1 MTRLVDK
8 FVVVRD
14 VERGPIIKQPEE
26 LASISKFRDHTCYD
40 RRNLK
45 TYIAPSLPI
54 DLNRGFERFRDRDR
68 SNPYPA
74 PLNTVITGLRH
85 ANRLHE
91 LSTADFVSWRCLLFC
106 SGDLVLMNMDGGT
119 GVGMQGQHVKDAAH
133 SLEPSGSLAHGGC
146 PHPQHNLLKCQST
159 LRTTTDDLFSRFA
172 TCWYPILKAFQTPG
186 LRFPWPLDT
195 YLLFSQSL
203 SPVFSL
209 AALLCCWALGPLE
222 PPENVQKEA
231 HRSARQH
238 RMCFW
243 GFSFEEQT
251 HGHAGALSS
260 CYVLT
265 GYMTRHD

>member
-1 MTRLVDK
+1 MVWT
-8 FVVVRD
+8 
-14 VERGPIIKQPEE
+14 
-26 LASISKFRDHTCYD
+26 LASALASVGLRSFKPHFEVSTIR
-40 RRNLK
+40 K

-54 DLNRGFERFRDRDR
+54 DLNRGTCLSLGLVELVWLRR
-68 SNPYPA
+68 
-74 PLNTVITGLRH
+74 PLGKL
-85 ANRLHE
+85 
-91 LSTADFVSWRCLLFC
+91 
-106 SGDLVLMNMDGGT
+106 GT